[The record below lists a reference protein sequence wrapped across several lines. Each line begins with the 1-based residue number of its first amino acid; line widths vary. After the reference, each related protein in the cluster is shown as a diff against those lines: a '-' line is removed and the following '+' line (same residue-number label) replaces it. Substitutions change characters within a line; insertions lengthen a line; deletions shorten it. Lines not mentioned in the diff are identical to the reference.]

1 MATEIRAA
9 GAKPWGSNSN
19 LLTAVPKADSQHLQ
33 GVGHLP
39 AFGPREAWEQQ
50 GDRSLSSSRQLLE
63 EAGPQTT
70 ISKTQG

>member
-19 LLTAVPKADSQHLQ
+19 LTAVPKADSQHLQ
-33 GVGHLP
+33 EVGHLP
-39 AFGPREAWEQQ
+39 AFGLRAAWEQQ

-63 EAGPQTT
+63 EAGPQTI